1 MQANYTLGKLTRF
14 DEDTQHNVVEIN
26 GLHYR
31 DCSILTQK
39 PLRQN
44 DFVLLIST
52 DDHEFIIVA
61 PVKGL

>member
-26 GLHYR
+26 GMHYH

-39 PLRQN
+39 PLWQN
-44 DFVLLIST
+44 DFVLLINT